1 VVENVTAKYEKDCDQ
16 NRASPISHYIEKYK
30 ALKSF
35 TPPSTGGM
43 SSGGVRRLQGVVE
56 DVERTGEKIM
66 DEEGVE
72 WEKCIYTVRL
82 LGFSKRTP
90 DERLPERLKGMRIKL
105 VRWAAFDW
113 HLKKGVRKTLEPD
126 ETECVL
132 RGEKTSTVYW

>member
-1 VVENVTAKYEKDCDQ
+1 
-16 NRASPISHYIEKYK
+16 
-30 ALKSF
+30 
-35 TPPSTGGM
+35 M

-72 WEKCIYTVRL
+72 WEKCISTVRL
-82 LGFSKRTP
+82 LGFSKRAP
-90 DERLPERLKGMRIKL
+90 DERLKGMRIKL

-126 ETECVL
+126 ETESL
-132 RGEKTSTVYW
+132 FRGEKTSTVYW